1 MVKLTAL
8 YKKPAD
14 VAAFEEHYA
23 QVHLPLMA
31 KVPGIVKTE
40 MTRFFAGP
48 TGEPPY
54 YMRYEAYFADK
65 TSLDVALKSPEN
77 RAAGKDLMSF
87 AKDIV
92 TIMFADA
99 VESPSPEA

>member
-1 MVKLTAL
+1 MVKLVAL

-14 VAAFEEHYA
+14 TQAFEQHYA
-23 QVHLPLMA
+23 EVHLPLMQ

-40 MTRFFAGP
+40 MTHFFAGP
-48 TGEPPY
+48 TGEPPF
-54 YMRYEAYFADK
+54 YMMFEAYFNDRAA
-65 TSLDVALKSPEN
+65 LDAAMKSPEN

-92 TIMFADA
+92 QVMFADA
-99 VESPSPEA
+99 KES

>member
-1 MVKLTAL
+1 MVKLVAL

-14 VAAFEEHYA
+14 VAAFEEHYTN
-23 QVHLPLMA
+23 VHVPLME
-31 KVPGIVKTE
+31 KVPGILKTRV
-40 MTRFFAGP
+40 TRFFAGP

-54 YMRYEAYFADK
+54 YLMFEATWPDRASFDTAM
-65 TSLDVALKSPEN
+65 KSPEN

-92 TIMFADA
+92 TLGFGDETGEGA
-99 VESPSPEA
+99 

>member
-1 MVKLTAL
+1 MRVKLVAL

-14 VAAFEEHYA
+14 TEAFEQHYA
-23 QVHLPLMA
+23 EVHLPLMQ

-40 MTRFFAGP
+40 MTRFFVGP
-48 TGEPPY
+48 TGEPPF
-54 YMRYEAYFADK
+54 YMMFEAYFNDRAA
-65 TSLDVALKSPEN
+65 LDAAMKSPEN

-92 TIMFADA
+92 QVMFADA
-99 VESPSPEA
+99 KES